1 MVQRRSVRQQR
12 LLQEFGTHIRRWR
25 KVNGMSASD
34 VADRAF
40 VTRETLRNIESGT
53 GAPRMDS
60 LFAILAVI
68 GIADAVVDAAN
79 PYNSDVA
86 RVRIDEI
93 LKTGGTL

>member
-25 KVNGMSASD
+25 KVNNMSASD

>member
-1 MVQRRSVRQQR
+1 MVQRRSARQQR

>member
-12 LLQEFGTHIRRWR
+12 LLKEFGTHIRRWR

-34 VADRAF
+34 VADRAS

-60 LFAILAVI
+60 LFAILAVV
-68 GIADAVVDAAN
+68 GIADAVVEAAN

-93 LKTGGTL
+93 LKKGGTL